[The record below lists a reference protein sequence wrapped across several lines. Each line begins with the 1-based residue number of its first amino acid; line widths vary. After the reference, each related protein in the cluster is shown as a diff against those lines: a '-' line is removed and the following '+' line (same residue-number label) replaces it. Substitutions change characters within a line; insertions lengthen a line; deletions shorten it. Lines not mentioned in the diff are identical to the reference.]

1 MSVGSYKKR
10 NWTPIE
16 DFSPGREL
24 WERQKGES
32 RQAFSAF
39 DGYLRMAY
47 EGDERQHRSLRR
59 LSEARGHDSSLFG
72 RWSIKWRWVERVGAW
87 DRHLDSLAR
96 TRLEDMVLELHRKRL
111 STARQMVNV
120 VSDGMETLKGE
131 ELSVPS
137 LTKLSDSSVKL
148 GDVGKVV
155 EATPSG
161 MSDGALETVVVAIA
175 RKREGRS
182 VTD

>member
-1 MSVGSYKKR
+1 
-10 NWTPIE
+10 
-16 DFSPGREL
+16 
-24 WERQKGES
+24 
-32 RQAFSAF
+32 
-39 DGYLRMAY
+39 
-47 EGDERQHRSLRR
+47 
-59 LSEARGHDSSLFG
+59 
-72 RWSIKWRWVERVGAW
+72 
-87 DRHLDSLAR
+87 
-96 TRLEDMVLELHRKRL
+96 
-111 STARQMVNV
+111 MVNV